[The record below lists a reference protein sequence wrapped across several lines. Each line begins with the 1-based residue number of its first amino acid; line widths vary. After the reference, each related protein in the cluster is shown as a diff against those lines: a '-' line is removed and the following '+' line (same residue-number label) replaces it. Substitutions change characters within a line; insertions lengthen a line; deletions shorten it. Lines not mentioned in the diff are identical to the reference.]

1 MSDPITVDLVSQ
13 KGFTIKNN
21 GNDVDAKAVL
31 YRGGEEIDTG
41 GTAYTYTWKL
51 WNSAGTSVVKTYTG
65 KSITVSKADVNGE
78 RRADVRGIEINDMSY
93 NEYEGAKYFLGHP
106 HCV

>member
-41 GTAYTYTWKL
+41 GTAYTYTWKTVEL
-51 WNSAGTSVVKTYTG
+51 CRDFRREDLHG
-65 KSITVSKADVNGE
+65 KIHHGLESRCDGE

>member
-31 YRGGEEIDTG
+31 YRGGE
-41 GTAYTYTWKL
+41 
-51 WNSAGTSVVKTYTG
+51 
-65 KSITVSKADVNGE
+65 
-78 RRADVRGIEINDMSY
+78 
-93 NEYEGAKYFLGHP
+93 
-106 HCV
+106 